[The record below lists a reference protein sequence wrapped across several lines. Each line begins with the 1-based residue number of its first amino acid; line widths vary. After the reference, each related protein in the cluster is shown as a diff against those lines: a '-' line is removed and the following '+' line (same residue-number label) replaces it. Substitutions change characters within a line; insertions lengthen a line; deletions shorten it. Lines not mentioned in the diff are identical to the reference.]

1 MAESTDKNEDFARTD
16 REDIYSKAVR
26 AGKRT
31 YFFDVKATRRNDY
44 YLTLT
49 ESKKRFNRDG
59 RFYFEK
65 HKIFLYKEDFDKFS
79 EGLTEV
85 IEYIRNANPEI
96 IPLPEDEG
104 KTAVSEPA
112 EAADTRTA
120 GESVKKAAPEAEESS
135 VQDESAENDDE
146 AEAAGKKGE
155 EVEVGETISNNYTSD
170 VEFED
175 LEDSQS

>member
-1 MAESTDKNEDFARTD
+1 MMEEGIEKNEVVART
-16 REDIYSKAVR
+16 EKEEIFSKAVR

-65 HKIFLYKEDFDKFS
+65 HKIFLYKEDFDKFW
-79 EGLTEV
+79 EGLSEA
-85 IEYIRNANPEI
+85 IEFIKNAKPELI
-96 IPLPEDEG
+96 DYPEPVSDKDLDEESDAQD
-104 KTAVSEPA
+104 AVSE
-112 EAADTRTA
+112 EANDKN
-120 GESVKKAAPEAEESS
+120 GEDEES
-135 VQDESAENDDE
+135 QE
-146 AEAAGKKGE
+146 G
-155 EVEVGETISNNYTSD
+155 ISDKFSD

-175 LEDSQS
+175 LEEKKEKSK